1 MRLFSTASLPIYAP
15 IYACAAFK
23 MALNVALG
31 RMTFCTKSSEGL

>member
-1 MRLFSTASLPIYAP
+1 MRLFSSDSLP